1 MIVIIQCA
9 GKKRRD
15 AGSFRTSDGRK
26 VLFVADPAAA
36 PPSQDLAYARP
47 DDWAANGMTWR
58 EKLLEYNRA
67 PDGNP
72 LGLLPAGELYVNPVY
87 GRLVGRFGSDRTY
100 ILSAGWGLIA
110 ASFLT
115 PNYDITFSATKPQD
129 RYKRRKKSDLY
140 RDFRMLPDGVDDTVV
155 LFVSDKYVPLFS
167 ALASGFKG
175 NRIVFYS
182 AGIPPQ
188 VAGCTLQKFSGT
200 QSTNW
205 QYDCANAFLNGTI
218 RIPATEFE

>member
-87 GRLVGRFGSDRTY
+87 GRLVEPLWQRPNLHSVRRMGSDRC
-100 ILSAGWGLIA
+100 IV
-110 ASFLT
+110 
-115 PNYDITFSATKPQD
+115 
-129 RYKRRKKSDLY
+129 
-140 RDFRMLPDGVDDTVV
+140 PDTQLRHHVQRNET
-155 LFVSDKYVPLFS
+155 
-167 ALASGFKG
+167 SGQ
-175 NRIVFYS
+175 I
-182 AGIPPQ
+182 
-188 VAGCTLQKFSGT
+188 
-200 QSTNW
+200 
-205 QYDCANAFLNGTI
+205 
-218 RIPATEFE
+218 